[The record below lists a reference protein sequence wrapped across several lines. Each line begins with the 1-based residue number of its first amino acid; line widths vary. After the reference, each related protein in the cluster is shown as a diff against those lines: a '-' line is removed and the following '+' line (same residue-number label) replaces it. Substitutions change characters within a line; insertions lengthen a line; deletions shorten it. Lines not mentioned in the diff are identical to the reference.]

1 MGKSKDLSSEK
12 KSEIAIMLKH
22 SHDSQR
28 QIDNLT
34 HVISMSLNRIKSNL
48 DKHAVIWSQ
57 RVCNFE
63 RRRIIMP
70 RDERKTRGIVLKR
83 KKKCKRN

>member
-22 SHDSQR
+22 LLDSQR

-34 HVISMSLNRIKSNL
+34 HVIVMSVNRIKSKL
-48 DKHAVIWSQ
+48 DKHDVIWSQ

-70 RDERKTRGIVLKR
+70 RDDRKTRGICIE
-83 KKKCKRN
+83 KKKKM